1 MKKILIIIFMLSIV
15 ASAFADKKLGA
26 ESEAA
31 VPEMKTG
38 FVGFGLD
45 LLLPRG
51 ENATKNDNF
60 GFALDINGG
69 YQFEGLPIILGG
81 EFLFGGYTGGYEGTA
96 YYDDYSNDKFD
107 ISTESN
113 IISFMAYVRFQSDGE
128 YFQPYIEALA
138 GFKVL
143 WTATEYDYTEYWEE
157 EDTDTNIDF
166 SDFVWTY
173 GVGFGFLV
181 PISKTQEG
189 SESVFLDFNFKFLF
203 GAEAEYLKDYK
214 FIGDYGY
221 YSFVSGK
228 SRTDSYIARL
238 GLGFRI

>member
-1 MKKILIIIFMLSIV
+1 MILSQ
-15 ASAFADKKLGA
+15 
-26 ESEAA
+26 
-31 VPEMKTG
+31 VPERQETKSG
-38 FVGFGLD
+38 FLGFGLG

-51 ENATKNDNF
+51 ESATKNDNF
-60 GFALDINGG
+60 GFGLDMNGG
-69 YQFEGLPIILGG
+69 YQFEGTPIILGG
-81 EFLFGGYTGGYEGTA
+81 EFLFGQYAGGYEGTA
-96 YYDDYSNDKFD
+96 YYDDSSNDKFD

-113 IISFMAYVRFQSDGE
+113 IISLMAYVRFQSDGE
-128 YFQPYIEALA
+128 YFQPYMEALA

-181 PISKTQEG
+181 PISKSGTG
-189 SESVFLDFNFKFLF
+189 GESVFLDFNFKYLF

-221 YSFVSGK
+221 YSFISGK
-228 SRTDSYIARL
+228 SRTDSYIIRL
-238 GLGFRI
+238 GVGFRI

>member
-1 MKKILIIIFMLSIV
+1 MKKILIILFMLSMITI
-15 ASAFADKKLGA
+15 ASAAKKQAA
-26 ESEAA
+26 ESVAQA
-31 VPEMKTG
+31 PEMKTA
-38 FVGFGLD
+38 FIGFGLD
-45 LLLPRG
+45 LMLPRG

-60 GFALDINGG
+60 GVAVDLNGG
-69 YQFEGLPIILGG
+69 YQFEGLPIIIGG

-96 YYDDYSNDKFD
+96 YFDDFSNDKFD

-113 IISFMAYVRFQSDGE
+113 IISLMAYVRFQSDGE

-157 EDTDTNIDF
+157 DDTDTNIDF
-166 SDFVWTY
+166 SDFVLSY

-181 PISKTQEG
+181 PISKTKEG
-189 SESVFLDFNFKFLF
+189 AESIFLDFNFKYLF
-203 GAEAEYLKDYK
+203 GANAEYLKDYK

-221 YSFVSGK
+221 YSFVTGK
-228 SRTDSYIARL
+228 SRTDSYTIRL
-238 GLGFRI
+238 GIGFRI